1 MNGAL
6 ALLAVLAFTVG
17 CETQADR
24 DKLKNAQLEFQT
36 AQQVVLNDLTARA
49 QAAEVEYVNN
59 TQGEHAG
66 FALAECFSHG
76 FDFPRRVNVD
86 GQARPMENLSNRNI
100 ANCDRI
106 MKIMQKQQ
114 AAQEAN
120 EKRKDA
126 AYDKAHPQ
134 K

>member
-1 MNGAL
+1 MKRTL
-6 ALLAVLAFTVG
+6 ALVAVLAFTGG

-36 AQQVVLNDLTARA
+36 AQQVVLNDLTAKT
-49 QAAEVEYVNN
+49 QAAELEYVNN
-59 TQGEHAG
+59 TQGEHAR
-66 FALAECFSHG
+66 FVLAECFSEG
-76 FDFPRRVNVD
+76 FDLPRRVNVD
-86 GQARPMENLSNRNI
+86 GKPRPMEGLSNRKI
-100 ANCDRI
+100 AECDRI
-106 MKIMQKQQ
+106 MKIMQRQQ
-114 AAQEAN
+114 AAQEAE